1 MRDVVVTG
9 IGVVS
14 AHGIGVQALVEGVRQ
29 RRRSLTELPFPTQGF
44 PISEGGV
51 CVDLVAKRFVT
62 RRKDLKLMA
71 RDSRLAVAAAVLALD
86 DAGLDWGE
94 GDDEL
99 GLFVGI
105 GHEKGEVEDV
115 APAAAASR
123 QGDLLSIQRLSE
135 RGLDLMNPLSSLKTL
150 PNMALA
156 HVAIRVGARGPNLA
170 LTSDEAAGALA
181 LDEGRWAVASGEC
194 DRVLAGGAD
203 SLTTLAGFC
212 LAWRQRRLGPGLPP
226 GEGAAFLVLES
237 AEAAR
242 ERGAQAYRRGDP
254 PGPITPYLGYA
265 GAASPAIDEAAAF
278 GLGGRP

>member
-9 IGVVS
+9 VGVVS
-14 AHGIGVQALVEGVRQ
+14 AHGVGVQALVAGLRD
-29 RRRSLTELPFPTQGF
+29 RRRSLSPLLFPTEGF

-51 CVDLVAKRFVT
+51 CVDLDPKQFVT

-86 DAGLDWGE
+86 DAGVDWAD
-94 GDDEL
+94 GDDRL
-99 GLFVGI
+99 GVFVGV
-105 GHEKGEVEDV
+105 GHEKGEVQDV

-123 QGDLLSIQRLSE
+123 DGPWLSIERLSSH
-135 RGLDLMNPLSSLKTL
+135 GLDLMNPLSSLRTL

-170 LTSDEAAGALA
+170 LSADEGAGALA

-212 LAWRQRRLGPGLPP
+212 LAWRQHRLGPGLPP
-226 GEGAAFLVLES
+226 GEGAAFLVMES
-237 AEAAR
+237 AEAAWA
-242 ERGAQAYRRGDP
+242 RGAAAYRRVEPD
-254 PGPITPYLGYA
+254 GPLTPYIGYA
-265 GAASPAIDEAAAF
+265 GAASPALAEAAAL
-278 GLGGRP
+278 GLGGRS

>member
-1 MRDVVVTG
+1 MREVVVTG
-9 IGVVS
+9 VGVVS
-14 AHGIGVQALVEGVRQ
+14 AHGIGVQALVDGLRE
-29 RRRSLTELPFPTQGF
+29 RRRSLTQLPFPTAGF

-51 CVDLVAKRFVT
+51 CVDLEPKRYVT

-71 RDSRLAVAAAVLALD
+71 RDSRLAVAAAVLALE
-86 DAGLDWGE
+86 DAGLDLGE
-94 GDDEL
+94 GDDGL
-99 GLFVGI
+99 GVFVGV
-105 GHEKGEVEDV
+105 GHEKGEVGDV

-123 QGDLLSIQRLSE
+123 DGAALSIERLSS

-156 HVAIRVGARGPNLA
+156 HVAIRAGARGPNLA
-170 LTSDEAAGALA
+170 LSADEHAGALA

-194 DRVLAGGAD
+194 ERAIAGAAD

-226 GEGAAFLVLES
+226 GEGAAFLVLET
-237 AEAAR
+237 AQAAR
-242 ERGAQAYRRGDP
+242 ERGAVAYRRVEPDAP
-254 PGPITPYLGYA
+254 LTPYIGYA
-265 GAASPAIDEAAAF
+265 GAASPALAEAAAL